1 MDAMKMDKM
10 NMAERYCA
18 LVLGIT
24 FLILGIAG
32 FIPAFVHLPGTNASY
47 VPPDVATGAYS
58 AGFGYLFGAFPTNFL
73 HNLVHCAVG
82 IFGIASYTSASSAR
96 VFNRFFAVS
105 YILIALLGVIPATNT
120 VFGLMPIFG
129 GNVLLNGLT
138 AVAALYYGIILPAK
152 VNDVGVARNI

>member
-1 MDAMKMDKM
+1 MDAMKMERT
-10 NMAERYCA
+10 NIAERYCA
-18 LVLGIT
+18 LVLGIA

-32 FIPAFVHLPGTNASY
+32 FIPALVSVPGANASY
-47 VPPDVATGAYS
+47 IPADVAPRAYS
-58 AGFGYLFGAFPTNFL
+58 AGFGYLFGIFPTNFL

-82 IFGIASYTSASSAR
+82 IFGIASYTTASSAR

-105 YILIALLGVIPATNT
+105 YILIALLGAIPATNT

-152 VNDVGVARNI
+152 VNDVGVSRNI

>member
-1 MDAMKMDKM
+1 MNAMRMDKV

-18 LVLGIT
+18 LVLGIL

-32 FIPAFVHLPGTNASY
+32 FIPALVTLPGTNASY
-47 VPPDVATGAYS
+47 IPADIAPGAYS
-58 AGFGYLFGAFPTNFL
+58 AGFGYLFGLFPTNFL

-82 IFGIASYTSASSAR
+82 LFGIASYTSASSAR

-105 YILIALLGVIPATNT
+105 YILIAILGAIPAANT

-138 AVAALYYGIILPAK
+138 AVAALYYGIVLPAK
-152 VNDVGVARNI
+152 VNDVGVARNL

>member
-1 MDAMKMDKM
+1 MDVMKMDKL

-18 LVLGIT
+18 LVIGIL

-32 FIPAFVHLPGTNASY
+32 FIPALLSVPGTNASY
-47 VPPDVATGAYS
+47 IPADVAPGAYS
-58 AGFGYLFGAFPTNFL
+58 AGFGYLFGIFPTNFL
-73 HNLVHCAVG
+73 HNLVHAAVG

-105 YILIALLGVIPATNT
+105 YILIAILGMIPAANT

-138 AVAALYYGIILPAK
+138 AVAALYYGIVLPAK
-152 VNDVGVARNI
+152 LNDVAVVRNI

>member
-1 MDAMKMDKM
+1 MDAMKMDKV

-18 LVLGIT
+18 LAIGIL

-32 FIPAFVHLPGTNASY
+32 FIPAFVSLPGTNASY
-47 VPPDVATGAYS
+47 IPADIAPGAYS
-58 AGFGYLFGAFPTNFL
+58 AGFGYLFGIFPTNFL

-82 IFGIASYTSASSAR
+82 IFGIASYTNASSAR
-96 VFNRFFAVS
+96 IFNRFFAIS
-105 YILIALLGVIPATNT
+105 YILIAILGAIPAANT

-129 GNVLLNGLT
+129 GNVLLNGLA

-152 VNDVGVARNI
+152 ANDVGVARNI